1 MASAVQCD
9 LIVVLHVHEVV
20 QISITVQIL
29 HIYTVD
35 TCSREF
41 LSRTEGF
48 LNHTAVDD
56 IF

>member
-1 MASAVQCD
+1 MK
-9 LIVVLHVHEVV
+9 LI
-20 QISITVQIL
+20 QITIAVQIL

-48 LNHTAVDD
+48 LNHTAVDN